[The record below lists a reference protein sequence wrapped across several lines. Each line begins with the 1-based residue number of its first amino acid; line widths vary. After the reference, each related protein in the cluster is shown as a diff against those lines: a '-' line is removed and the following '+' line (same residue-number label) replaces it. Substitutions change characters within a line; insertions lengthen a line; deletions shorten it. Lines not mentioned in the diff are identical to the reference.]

1 MYRYV
6 DSKQKS
12 TQSIVVNHKI
22 ATCFS
27 DKKLLR
33 KLTNHPVHILDK
45 NNKISPSSFIP
56 YCSFGRDAKMGTEV
70 DGFEIPVCNSFEPKI
85 HYDQLCYEVDLNKYK
100 VKDSFMLQV
109 MSGFNLILDYNEERQ
124 TETPKDRNQE
134 TKGAGAHIYIET
146 LSMCQ
151 YSILE

>member
-1 MYRYV
+1 MG
-6 DSKQKS
+6 
-12 TQSIVVNHKI
+12 
-22 ATCFS
+22 
-27 DKKLLR
+27 KK
-33 KLTNHPVHILDK
+33 
-45 NNKISPSSFIP
+45 
-56 YCSFGRDAKMGTEV
+56 V

-100 VKDSFMLQV
+100 VKHSFIQQV
-109 MSGFNLILDYNEERQ
+109 LSGFNLILDYNEERQ
-124 TETPKDRNQE
+124 TETPKDKNQE